1 MSDSKIATN
10 SKPGKS
16 DTQATPVRRSRME
29 RFAPWLPREDFTLF
43 PHQSGRWAKKVKSKI
58 KLQIPAGGAT
68 PAPPV
73 GSALGQH
80 GVNIMDFC
88 KKFNAET
95 AKRKGETFP
104 VVITVYVDKSFEFV
118 TKTPPVSELIKKKIG
133 LKKGSGKPGLD
144 SAGTITW
151 SDVEEVAKAKMV
163 DLNAFDLEA
172 AKKIVA
178 GSARSMGLTVID

>member
-1 MSDSKIATN
+1 M
-10 SKPGKS
+10 
-16 DTQATPVRRSRME
+16 
-29 RFAPWLPREDFTLF
+29 
-43 PHQSGRWAKKVKSKI
+43 AKKIKGNI

-95 AKRKGETFP
+95 AKRKGETVP
-104 VVITVYVDKSFEFV
+104 VVITVYVDKSFDFI

-133 LKKGSGKPGLD
+133 LAKGSGKTGTV
-144 SAGTITW
+144 SVGTIKW
-151 SDVEEVAKAKMV
+151 SDIEEIAKAKMV
-163 DLNAFDLEA
+163 DLNAFDIEA

-178 GSARSMGLTVID
+178 GSARSMGLTVVD